1 MAEGR
6 PRQIRALREAA
17 LTELYRDGGE
27 DDASEEERAIVT
39 LSAKH
44 QVTLPVGMV
53 RKLGMR
59 PGDKLSVRRR
69 GQDLVLTRLP
79 RTPEEWV
86 ARYRG
91 ALKGVYGETPEDI
104 EDYLR
109 KERESWEERER
120 RLGS

>member
-1 MAEGR
+1 MEGR
-6 PRQIRALREAA
+6 ERYHMLGEAA
-17 LTELYRDGGE
+17 LAPLYRAGGDDG
-27 DDASEEERAIVT
+27 AEEGERATVT

-44 QVTLPVGMV
+44 QVTLPAAMV
-53 RKLGMR
+53 RELGLR

-69 GQDLVLTRLP
+69 GDGLVLTRLP

-91 ALKGVYGETPEDI
+91 ALRGVYGETPGDI
-104 EDYLR
+104 EEYIR

>member
-1 MAEGR
+1 MEGR
-6 PRQIRALREAA
+6 ERYHRVGEAA
-17 LTELYRDGGE
+17 LAPLYGAALDDGAEE
-27 DDASEEERAIVT
+27 DERATVT
-39 LSAKH
+39 LSGKH
-44 QVTLPVGMV
+44 QVTLPASMV
-53 RKLGMR
+53 RELGLR

-69 GQDLVLTRLP
+69 GNGLVLTPLP

-91 ALKGVYGETPEDI
+91 ALRGVYGETPDNI
-104 EDYLR
+104 EAYIR

>member
-1 MAEGR
+1 MGEGPKR
-6 PRQIRALREAA
+6 GRALREAAA
-17 LTELYRDGGE
+17 LTELYRAGTE
-27 DDASEEERAIVT
+27 DDADDEERATVT
-39 LSAKH
+39 LSGKH
-44 QVTLPVGMV
+44 QVTLPAAMV
-53 RKLGMR
+53 RELGMR

-91 ALKGVYGETPEDI
+91 ALRGVYGETPEAI
-104 EDYLR
+104 EDYIR

>member
-1 MAEGR
+1 MGEGR
-6 PRQIRALREAA
+6 KRGRTLREAAA
-17 LTELYRDGGE
+17 LTELYRAGTE
-27 DDASEEERAIVT
+27 DDADDEERATVT
-39 LSAKH
+39 LSGKH
-44 QVTLPVGMV
+44 QVTLPAAMV
-53 RKLGMR
+53 RELGMR

-69 GQDLVLTRLP
+69 GQELVLTRLP

-91 ALKGVYGETPEDI
+91 ALRGVYGETPEAI
-104 EDYLR
+104 EDYIR